1 MLTDQTFNAL
11 RRDILRQIREEAGKS
26 GSSHHTTSP

>member
-26 GSSHHTTSP
+26 AAGH